1 MRAADAAMYQAKG
14 HGRGRVEQFS
24 EALANQLADRA
35 QLEIDLRSAIE
46 RDQFALVYQPQVRL
60 TDGAIVAAEALL
72 RWNHPSDGLRLPGSF
87 IERAEETGLIV
98 EIGQWVIDTV
108 AMTIARWSR
117 MGIEQRLARSEEHQ
131 SELQSL
137 MRIPYAVVCI
147 K

>member
-60 TDGAIVAAEALL
+60 TDGAIVAAE
-72 RWNHPSDGLRLPGSF
+72 
-87 IERAEETGLIV
+87 
-98 EIGQWVIDTV
+98 
-108 AMTIARWSR
+108 
-117 MGIEQRLARSEEHQ
+117 RSEEQ
-131 SELQSL
+131 TSELQSP
-137 MRIPYAVVCI
+137 IPNSDAVFCLKTTQTNTTLRQLLI
-147 K
+147 